1 MLEVIVRI
9 EKALEHLA
17 NEKDFIF
24 QAVFNQDDLPYSLYC
39 LFNALMEREEL
50 ESVTRHMT
58 RKESDLFL
66 DLALYPV
73 CQERPSRQAVGS

>member
-1 MLEVIVRI
+1 MRI
-9 EKALEHLA
+9 EKALEHLS

-50 ESVTRHMT
+50 ESITRHMT

-66 DLALYPV
+66 DLALYSV
-73 CQERPSRQAVGS
+73 CQERPSRQPVGS

>member
-1 MLEVIVRI
+1 MRI

-24 QAVFNQDDLPYSLYC
+24 QAVHNQDDVPYSLYC
-39 LFNALMEREEL
+39 LLNALMEREEL
-50 ESVTRHMT
+50 ESITRHMT

-66 DLALYPV
+66 DLATYS
-73 CQERPSRQAVGS
+73 CHERPSRQPVGS

>member
-1 MLEVIVRI
+1 MRI

-39 LFNALMEREEL
+39 LFNALMEREQL
-50 ESVTRHMT
+50 ESITRHMT
-58 RKESDLFL
+58 NKEADTFL
-66 DLALYPV
+66 NLATYS
-73 CQERPSRQAVGS
+73 CQERPSRQPVGS

>member
-1 MLEVIVRI
+1 MRI
-9 EKALEHLA
+9 EKALEHLS

-39 LFNALMEREEL
+39 LLNALMEREEL

-58 RKESDLFL
+58 QKESDLFL

-73 CQERPSRQAVGS
+73 CQERPSRQPVGS

>member
-1 MLEVIVRI
+1 MRI

-39 LFNALMEREEL
+39 LLNALIEREEL
-50 ESVTRHMT
+50 ESITRHMT
-58 RKESDLFL
+58 QKESSLFL
-66 DLALYPV
+66 DLATYS
-73 CQERPSRQAVGS
+73 CHERPSRQPVGS

>member
-1 MLEVIVRI
+1 MMI

-17 NEKDFIF
+17 NEKDYIF

-50 ESVTRHMT
+50 ESVTRRMT
-58 RKESDLFL
+58 CKESDLFL
-66 DLALYPV
+66 DLASYSCL
-73 CQERPSRQAVGS
+73 EHPSRQPAGS

>member
-1 MLEVIVRI
+1 MRI

-17 NEKDFIF
+17 NEKDFVF
-24 QAVFNQDDLPYSLYC
+24 QAVFNQDDLSYSLYC

-50 ESVTRHMT
+50 ESITRHMT
-58 RKESDLFL
+58 QKESDLFL

-73 CQERPSRQAVGS
+73 CHVRPSRQPVGS

>member
-1 MLEVIVRI
+1 MRI
-9 EKALEHLA
+9 EKALEHLS

-39 LFNALMEREEL
+39 LLNALMEREEL
-50 ESVTRHMT
+50 ELITRHMT

-66 DLALYPV
+66 DLATYS
-73 CQERPSRQAVGS
+73 CHERPSRQPVGS

>member
-1 MLEVIVRI
+1 MQGVIVRI

-50 ESVTRHMT
+50 ESITRHMT

-73 CQERPSRQAVGS
+73 CQEHPSRQPVGS

>member
-1 MLEVIVRI
+1 MQGVIVRI

-50 ESVTRHMT
+50 ESITRHMT

-73 CQERPSRQAVGS
+73 CQERPNRQPVGS

>member
-1 MLEVIVRI
+1 MRI

-39 LFNALMEREEL
+39 LFIALMEREEL
-50 ESVTRHMT
+50 ESITRHMT

-66 DLALYPV
+66 NLALYPV
-73 CQERPSRQAVGS
+73 CQERPSRQPVGS

>member
-1 MLEVIVRI
+1 MRI

-24 QAVFNQDDLPYSLYC
+24 QAVFNQDDLSYSLYC
-39 LFNALMEREEL
+39 LFNALLEREEL

-58 RKESDLFL
+58 DKEADTFL
-66 DLALYPV
+66 DLATYS
-73 CQERPSRQAVGS
+73 CHAHPSR

>member
-1 MLEVIVRI
+1 MRI

-39 LFNALMEREEL
+39 LFNALMEREQL
-50 ESVTRHMT
+50 ESITRHMT
-58 RKESDLFL
+58 KKEANTFL
-66 DLALYPV
+66 DLATYS
-73 CQERPSRQAVGS
+73 CHERPSRQPAGS

>member
-1 MLEVIVRI
+1 VRI

-50 ESVTRHMT
+50 ESVTRRMT

-66 DLALYPV
+66 DLVSFSCL
-73 CQERPSRQAVGS
+73 EHPSRQLVTS

>member
-1 MLEVIVRI
+1 MRI
-9 EKALEHLA
+9 EKALEHLS

-24 QAVFNQDDLPYSLYC
+24 QAVFNQDDLPYSLYF
-39 LFNALMEREEL
+39 LLNALMEREEL
-50 ESVTRHMT
+50 ESITRHMT

-73 CQERPSRQAVGS
+73 CHERPSRQPVGS

>member
-1 MLEVIVRI
+1 MRI
-9 EKALEHLA
+9 EKALEHLS

-50 ESVTRHMT
+50 ESITRRMT

-73 CQERPSRQAVGS
+73 CHERPSRQPVGS

>member
-1 MLEVIVRI
+1 MRI

-39 LFNALMEREEL
+39 LLNALMEREQL
-50 ESVTRHMT
+50 ESITRHMT
-58 RKESDLFL
+58 HKESELFL
-66 DLALYPV
+66 DLATYS
-73 CQERPSRQAVGS
+73 CHERPSRQPVGS

>member
-1 MLEVIVRI
+1 VRI

-24 QAVFNQDDLPYSLYC
+24 QAVSNQDDLPYSLYC

-50 ESVTRHMT
+50 ESITRHMT
-58 RKESDLFL
+58 HKESDLFL
-66 DLALYPV
+66 DLASYSCLAH
-73 CQERPSRQAVGS
+73 PSRQPVGN

>member
-1 MLEVIVRI
+1 MKI
-9 EKALEHLA
+9 EKALEHLS

-24 QAVFNQDDLPYSLYC
+24 QAVFNQDDVPYSLYC

-50 ESVTRHMT
+50 ESITRHMT
-58 RKESDLFL
+58 QKESDLFL

-73 CQERPSRQAVGS
+73 CHERPSRQPVGS

>member
-1 MLEVIVRI
+1 MRI

-17 NEKDFIF
+17 NEKDYIF
-24 QAVFNQDDLPYSLYC
+24 QAVFNQNDLPYSLYC

-50 ESVTRHMT
+50 ESITRHMT
-58 RKESDLFL
+58 QKESDLFL

-73 CQERPSRQAVGS
+73 CHERPNRQPVGS

>member
-1 MLEVIVRI
+1 MKV

-39 LFNALMEREEL
+39 LFNALLEREEL

-58 RKESDLFL
+58 NKEANTFL
-66 DLALYPV
+66 DLATYS
-73 CQERPSRQAVGS
+73 CHERPSRQPAGS

>member
-1 MLEVIVRI
+1 MRI

-50 ESVTRHMT
+50 ESITRRMT
-58 RKESDLFL
+58 RKESDIFL

-73 CQERPSRQAVGS
+73 CQERPSRQPVGS

>member
-1 MLEVIVRI
+1 MPEVIVRI

-66 DLALYPV
+66 DLATYS
-73 CQERPSRQAVGS
+73 CHERPSRQLVGS

>member
-1 MLEVIVRI
+1 MRI

-17 NEKDFIF
+17 NEKDFLF

-39 LFNALMEREEL
+39 LLNALMEREEL
-50 ESVTRHMT
+50 ESITRHMT

-66 DLALYPV
+66 DLVLYPV
-73 CQERPSRQAVGS
+73 CQERPSRQPVGS